1 MTSED
6 SSAVA
11 SAQSNQSSLYAL
23 SLRGLAIF
31 LVTSEESGGCPGCSK
46 SSLDAKPISNG
57 ITAYDGFS
65 GQYFRIFEYNFCSF
79 VVANLTK

>member
-1 MTSED
+1 M
-6 SSAVA
+6 
-11 SAQSNQSSLYAL
+11 
-23 SLRGLAIF
+23 
-31 LVTSEESGGCPGCSK
+31 TSEESGGCPGCSK

-79 VVANLTK
+79 VVAKAKKKNSCVSGSLQEKNRVGR